1 MAREFGFRRGALNLV
16 NWVSDQYSQYG
27 TKVVSVAEREAIH
40 TLEAILH
47 TQLPIAEHTTDTP
60 GATELVFALFD
71 LLGLSFIPR
80 QRDASDLRLHG
91 LGEPTGLPVDVVLR
105 SRGPPSAHRRAV
117 RRPPANGCRTKR

>member
-47 TQLPIAEHTTDTP
+47 TALPIVEHTTDTH

-80 QRDASDLRLHG
+80 LRDAGDLRLYL
-91 LGEPTGLPVDVVLR
+91 LGEPAGLPVDVILR
-105 SRGPPSAHRRAV
+105 SRA
-117 RRPPANGCRTKR
+117 RPD